1 MDRGKGS
8 TECKKNGKRGKQKTE
23 EEPRTLK
30 LVRVQGKQ
38 VV

>member
-8 TECKKNGKRGKQKTE
+8 TECKKKGKGIKKTE